1 MENMKRDGN
10 EYGENVLESG
20 NNSIIA
26 G

>member
-26 G
+26 R